1 MVSNTNDSVTPLTTV
16 VIEDIIQLFEQTFSH
31 FSATMRINVDNI
43 PTTSMNFPQWSDTRK
58 FPVLIQRY
66 QDEYY
71 GDNDIKP
78 NQKALYSLWTQ
89 WYFGLVIPP
98 MMLMLLEYPQTVDTH
113 YNLFQVEFHDSG
125 RPDIFYYNLTWLN
138 EAPSS
143 LLHRYYSLL
152 DRHIIPVCEKIE
164 SYQGINR
171 RLLWNNIGYLMYWY
185 LAEFSTRINS
195 KLYQEIINGLFMEPQ
210 LPDGRDNPLYRTVIL
225 RHNNMQ
231 RRSCCQRNKLPGV
244 GNCHDCPLESKV
256 ENKH

>member
-1 MVSNTNDSVTPLTTV
+1 MVSETKHSITPLTTV

-31 FSATMRINVDNI
+31 FSSTMRINADNI
-43 PTTSMNFPQWSDTRK
+43 PTNSMNFPQWSDTRK

-78 NQKALYSLWTQ
+78 NQKALYSLWAQ

-98 MMLMLLEYPQTVDTH
+98 MMLMLLEYPQAVDTH

-143 LLHRYYSLL
+143 LLHRHYSLL
-152 DRHIIPVCEKIE
+152 ERHIIPVCEKIE